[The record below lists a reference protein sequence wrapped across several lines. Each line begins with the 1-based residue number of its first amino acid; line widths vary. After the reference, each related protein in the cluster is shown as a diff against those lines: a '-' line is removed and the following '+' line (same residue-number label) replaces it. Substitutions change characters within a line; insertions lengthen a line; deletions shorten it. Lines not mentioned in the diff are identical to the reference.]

1 MASDGYPQSYEKGFE
16 IHGLDAFADRD
27 DILVFHAGTAQRD
40 GRLITDGGRV
50 LCVTAKAADIQAA
63 VAKAYSAVDQIA
75 FDNAYCRRDIAYRAL
90 GRA

>member
-16 IHGLDAFADRD
+16 IRGLEAFADRD
-27 DILVFHAGTAQRD
+27 DLIVFHAGTALRD
-40 GRLITDGGRV
+40 GRFITDGGRV
-50 LCVTAKAADIQAA
+50 LCVTATDANLQAA